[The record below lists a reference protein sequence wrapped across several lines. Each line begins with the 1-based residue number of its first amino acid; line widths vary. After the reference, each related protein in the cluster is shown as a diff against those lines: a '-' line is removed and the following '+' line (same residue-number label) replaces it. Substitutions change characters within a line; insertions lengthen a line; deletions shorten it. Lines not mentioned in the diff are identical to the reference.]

1 MLFIYRFPI
10 CQNWTIS
17 EMLKETQE
25 VNKCQTKSS
34 GKGEDEW
41 KIWER
46 INNQST
52 FVQQWL
58 AIHVSIDSFCKKA
71 DNCGYNNY
79 VLYQINYEID
89 SKFLKLMVEFR
100 L

>member
-1 MLFIYRFPI
+1 MSLYFCID
-10 CQNWTIS
+10 S
-17 EMLKETQE
+17 
-25 VNKCQTKSS
+25 
-34 GKGEDEW
+34 
-41 KIWER
+41 
-46 INNQST
+46 
-52 FVQQWL
+52 QQWL

-89 SKFLKLMVEFR
+89 SKFLKLISLPETVY